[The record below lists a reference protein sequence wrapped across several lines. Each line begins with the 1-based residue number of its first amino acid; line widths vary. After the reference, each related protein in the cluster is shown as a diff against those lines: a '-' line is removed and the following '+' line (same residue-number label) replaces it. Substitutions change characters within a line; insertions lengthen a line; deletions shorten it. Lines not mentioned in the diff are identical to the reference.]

1 MSSSRVHRKDAAD
14 CGAPDLVRANF
25 KRSADHTGTVIHD
38 VQTHA
43 LRVFSKLGD
52 S

>member
-25 KRSADHTGTVIHD
+25 KRSADHTGTVVHD
-38 VQTHA
+38 VQAHA
-43 LRVFSKLGD
+43 LGVFANLGN